1 MDKIQTIINKNAQE
15 IILQDSVEEDVE
27 KRLYKSSF
35 WKKISK
41 AIKRFLHKTIFI
53 EFIQDEISLKLKD
66 EQGNFFFLSD
76 LSS

>member
-41 AIKRFLHKTIFI
+41 AIKRFLNKTIFI

>member
-35 WKKISK
+35 WGKISK

>member
-1 MDKIQTIINKNAQE
+1 LDKIQTIINKNAQE

-41 AIKRFLHKTIFI
+41 AIKRFLNKTIFV